1 MLKYFAASIIYG
13 MMVLIGL
20 LFLVIPG
27 IIIALKYQFYGY
39 LIVDRHMDPIEALKG
54 SSRLTNGALT
64 NLFVFWMALYCGIT
78 IIMIIFMIFVV
89 IPVSLI
95 GMSISPDLV
104 GIFYIIYIFIISFI
118 GALIIT
124 PIANLAKADIYR
136 ILEARLMAP
145 SDALTP
151 ALAEGV

>member
-1 MLKYFAASIIYG
+1 MVIELGLLDIALSFRDGLSPQIEDLFRQYPLLLKYFAASIIYG
-13 MMVLIGL
+13 LMVLIGL

-39 LIVDRHMDPIEALKG
+39 LIVDRHMGPIKALKE

-64 NLFVFWMALYCGIT
+64 NLFVFWLALYCGIT
-78 IIMIIFMIFVV
+78 IIMIIFMIFAI

-104 GIFYIIYIFIISFI
+104 GIFYVIYIFI
-118 GALIIT
+118 
-124 PIANLAKADIYR
+124 
-136 ILEARLMAP
+136 
-145 SDALTP
+145 
-151 ALAEGV
+151 